1 MTKRKIS
8 PYLIILLSYLFI
20 ILIGACLFLL
30 PISTVDNK
38 GLGFADSFF
47 TATSAICVTG
57 LSSVPNVGVTLSLF
71 GKILLALLIEIG
83 GLGFLTLA
91 VFMFIVLGL
100 KIGMAERFL
109 MKEAL
114 NQNTAKGVVK
124 LIKVIIITTLTIQFF
139 GMLINLIVFINGNSF
154 FKALGLSAFH
164 SISSFNNAGFD
175 IFGFDNSMI
184 NYGAN
189 ILLNINTMLLVIL
202 GGIGFIVIHDVI
214 DAIKKKDFRNLPR
227 HSRIVLIMS
236 FSLILLGMILLKVS
250 MFKDITWLEALFQS
264 VSARTAGFSTI
275 DISKISAPAYIVLIF
290 LMFVG
295 ASPTSTGGG
304 IKTTTLFVLI
314 ATIISYARGKTPQ
327 IFSRRI
333 AKHSISKAFA
343 LMVFAVLYIMCI
355 SFIILLIEKDL
366 GVSETVFEVVSAF
379 GTVGL
384 SMGITN
390 SLSIIS
396 KVLICITML
405 FGRLGPLT
413 VISIWNQNRL
423 RELDED
429 IKYIEEK
436 IIIG

>member
-1 MTKRKIS
+1 MTKRKTS

-38 GLGFADSFF
+38 GLGVFNSIF

-57 LSSVPNVGVTLSLF
+57 LPFVPNLGATLSLF
-71 GKILLALLIEIG
+71 GKIVLAVLIEIG

-91 VFMFIVLGL
+91 VFMFILLGL

-114 NQNTAKGVVK
+114 NQNTAKGVIR

-139 GMLINLIVFINGNSF
+139 GMLINLIVFINDNSF

-202 GGIGFIVIHDVI
+202 GGIGFIVIHDI
-214 DAIKKKDFRNLPR
+214 LDAIRKKDFKKLPR
-227 HSRIVLIMS
+227 HTKIVLIMS
-236 FSLILLGMILLKVS
+236 FSLILFGMILFKVS
-250 MFKDITWLEALFQS
+250 MYKDITWLEALFQS
-264 VSARTAGFSTI
+264 VNARSAGFFII
-275 DISKISAPAYIVLIF
+275 DISKISAPAYVILIF
-290 LMFVG
+290 LMFIG

-314 ATIISYARGKTPQ
+314 ATIISYARGKSPK

-333 AKHSISKAFA
+333 SQHSILKAFS
-343 LMVFAVLYIMCI
+343 LVVFAMLYIMAI

-379 GTVGL
+379 STVGL
-384 SMGITN
+384 SLGITN
-390 SLSIIS
+390 SLSVIS